1 MTDDAAA
8 IQAADAIIL
17 PGVGAFPSAMQMLKE
32 RHLVSV
38 LQTESKKKP
47 FLGICLGMQLIFEK
61 GYEFEACDGLGLI
74 PGTVEKI
81 PASGLII
88 PHMGWN
94 KLEYQIDC
102 PLLHNL
108 GEEAY
113 VYFVHSYQ
121 AVVAPEYLAAY
132 VTYGGQ
138 IPAMVYDGKTVFGA
152 QFHPEKSGET
162 GLQILRNFGGLLK

>member
-1 MTDDAAA
+1 
-8 IQAADAIIL
+8 
-17 PGVGAFPSAMQMLKE
+17 
-32 RHLVSV
+32 
-38 LQTESKKKP
+38 
-47 FLGICLGMQLIFEK
+47 
-61 GYEFEACDGLGLI
+61 
-74 PGTVEKI
+74 
-81 PASGLII
+81 
-88 PHMGWN
+88 MGWN

-152 QFHPEKSGET
+152 QFHPERAGNRLADFKKLWRIAEMIILPAIDIQDGT
-162 GLQILRNFGGLLK
+162 CVRLVKATLQLLTKLRKITEKQLPDL